1 MLNNAL
7 NNAFTPV
14 SGICC
19 WRQMSMFII
28 QVAGTTQGKG
38 AVGEGQAVDD
48 GQAAG
53 SACCFVVLSEGIC
66 HSSAVNEVL
75 LMSLRNITKVK
86 CECVHV
92 VDPPR

>member
-1 MLNNAL
+1 
-7 NNAFTPV
+7 
-14 SGICC
+14 
-19 WRQMSMFII
+19 MSKFII
-28 QVAGTTQGKG
+28 QVAATTQGEG
-38 AVGEGQAVDD
+38 AVDEGQAVEKGQAVDG

-66 HSSAVNEVL
+66 HSWAVSEVL
-75 LMSLRNITKVK
+75 LMSFRNIAKVK